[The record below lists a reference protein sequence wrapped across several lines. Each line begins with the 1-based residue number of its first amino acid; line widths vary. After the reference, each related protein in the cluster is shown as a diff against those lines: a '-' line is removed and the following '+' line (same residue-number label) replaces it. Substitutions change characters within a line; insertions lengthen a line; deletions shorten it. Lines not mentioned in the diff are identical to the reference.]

1 MSHHD
6 DQTGRDEAGG
16 ASPAHHASSGDKL
29 AQVITLHQHTGTRDA
44 EPRWWSR
51 ARSWPAA
58 RRWKAPRPG
67 HRGPGWVSRRDLY
80 RSDLHAAGRPR
91 RPRRRDPSRHRHHHE
106 GAGQEHFLCVLRRR
120 GPRSAVAGHPR
131 HQPV

>member
-44 EPRWWSR
+44 EAPVVVEGEIV
-51 ARSWPAA
+51 ACGAQVEGPA
-58 RRWKAPRPG
+58 PG
-67 HRGPGWVSRRDLY
+67 TPGTGVVSRRDLY
-80 RSDLHAAGRPR
+80 RSDLHAAGR
-91 RPRRRDPSRHRHHHE
+91 
-106 GAGQEHFLCVLRRR
+106 GALAAATHPATVTTTKALVRNTFYVFLRRR